1 MKKTGRLLIGI
12 KVVAD
17 AIAVAASWILA
28 GYLRFY
34 IVPDG
39 KLGSF
44 ELFLQLVPL
53 IVAIYIFFIS
63 SNNLYVE
70 ELEHSWR
77 KETTKLVRSS
87 FQAFLLLVITL
98 YFLFSGK
105 VSRIAIAIH
114 FFMAVAFLVMERTLI
129 SSYIKDAYALG
140 KYNRKILLVGFGD
153 KLAEFEEALHNK
165 LIQGI
170 KIVGQYDGQGR
181 PIGDN
186 EQLEFPT
193 LRAVVTATNPDLV
206 VIGYPGSEFERQE
219 KMVAQGLDL
228 LSEKVVM
235 LPSLPKSYIGTQIS
249 DFRWIPLLHLN
260 AADIGVFQ
268 RIIKRLFDV
277 VASSIGLLILSPVL
291 LFIALVIKL
300 SSPGPVIYK
309 QKRISRDEEVFTMYK
324 FRSMRSDLPEDKE
337 HWTEEN
343 DPRVTKI
350 GRFIRK
356 TSLDELPQLFNV
368 LGGSMSL
375 IGPRPER
382 PELVAKFNG
391 EIPGYRMR
399 HRTKAGISGWAQVN
413 GWRGNTSLERRI
425 EFDLYYIR
433 NWSFLFDLKIVLFTF
448 LKGFINENAY

>member
-1 MKKTGRLLIGI
+1 MKKSRRLLLGI
-12 KVVAD
+12 QVVSD

-34 IVPDG
+34 IVPEG
-39 KLGSF
+39 KLSSF

-53 IVAIYIFFIS
+53 IIAMYIFFIS
-63 SNNLYVE
+63 RNDLYVE

-77 KETTKLVRSS
+77 KETTKLVKSS

-98 YFLFSGK
+98 YFLFSDK

-114 FFMAVAFLVMERTLI
+114 FFLAVIFLVTERSLI
-129 SSYIKDAYALG
+129 ASYITEAYAQG
-140 KYNRKILLVGFGD
+140 KFTRRILLVGFGD
-153 KLAEFEEALHNK
+153 KLAEYEKALHSRSM
-165 LIQGI
+165 QGI
-170 KIVGQYDGQGR
+170 LIVGQYDGQDMPLEGS
-181 PIGDN
+181 
-186 EQLEFPT
+186 EQLQFPT
-193 LRAVVTATNPDLV
+193 LRAVVTATDPDLV
-206 VIGYPGSEFERQE
+206 VIGYPGTEFERQE

-228 LSEKVVM
+228 LNEKVVL
-235 LPSLPKSYIGTQIS
+235 LPSLPESYIGTQIS
-249 DFRWIPLLHLN
+249 DFRWIPMLHLN

-277 VASSIGLLILSPVL
+277 VASSFGILILSPL
-291 LFIALVIKL
+291 LLLLSLLVKA

-309 QKRISRDEEVFTMYK
+309 QRRITRNEEVFTMFK
-324 FRSMRSDLPEDKE
+324 FRSMRSDLPEDTE

-350 GRFIRK
+350 GSLMRR

-368 LGGSMSL
+368 LGGTMSL
-375 IGPRPER
+375 VGPRPER

-399 HRTKAGISGWAQVN
+399 HRAKAGISGWAQVN